1 MEKQEEKV
9 NFFLRLS
16 GYLIIVL
23 MFFIWLI
30 DRTLHIIL
38 PHREHLQFTSWA
50 KDTTNV
56 KYAFARLF
64 IFSLPIIIYKL
75 IA

>member
-1 MEKQEEKV
+1 MEKQEEKP
-9 NFFLRLS
+9 NFFLQLS
-16 GYLIIVL
+16 GYFIIFL
-23 MFFIWLI
+23 MFLIWLM

-50 KDTTNV
+50 KEPANV

-64 IFSLPIIIYKL
+64 IFSLPILIYNIIV
-75 IA
+75 